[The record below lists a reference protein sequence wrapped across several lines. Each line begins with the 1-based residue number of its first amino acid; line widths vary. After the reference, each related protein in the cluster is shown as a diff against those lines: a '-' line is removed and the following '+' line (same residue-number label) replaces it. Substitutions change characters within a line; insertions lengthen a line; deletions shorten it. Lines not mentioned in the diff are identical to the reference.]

1 MKSTHRTQAKAKRS
15 QRTHDVMTYGL
26 LDTLFASPDAP
37 MPAEKRRHQLTRMY
51 GGLRAME
58 TAPAPTRDDWRVV
71 SDAVN
76 LMETLVKEMRLC
88 EDGSGLLNDA
98 VKALAIAGARH
109 VEAGAAIRLD
119 GAGIHAVRSVLEDY
133 SDMLE
138 TLSER
143 TMTECH
149 RLTERRIYQIQA
161 GQRQA
166 HDIEIMKL

>member
-15 QRTHDVMTYGL
+15 QRTHHVMTYGL

-76 LMETLVKEMRLC
+76 LMETLVKDMRLC
-88 EDGSGLLNDA
+88 EDSSGLLDDA
-98 VKALAIAGARH
+98 VKAMAIAGARH
-109 VEAGAAIRLD
+109 VETGAANRLD

-133 SDMLE
+133 AAMLE
-138 TLSER
+138 TLSAR

-149 RLTERRIYQIQA
+149 RLTERRGHEILR
-161 GQRQA
+161 GVRQP
-166 HDIEIMKL
+166 HDVVVTAI